1 MTVVSSLVGR
11 STDASHCRL
20 ELLQH
25 FRLYS
30 DGQMMR
36 LGQPAE
42 HLIAFLAVD
51 ERSHTR
57 DHVAGCLW
65 PDSTQ
70 SRAASSLRRVLSLI
84 QPIAPELIVREG
96 HRLSLSEE
104 VLVDIRLQRSLI
116 DTIISG
122 ERAAVDRVEL
132 GLLRRD
138 LLPDWDD
145 LWLTPLREEL
155 RQLRLLSLEAL
166 AVAQLDLERPHAALA
181 VALFAALDEP
191 LRESAHRLVV
201 EAHLALGNR
210 AAAARHYNDYRRSLW
225 TELRLRPG
233 LRMESLVRPFLS
245 DGYTAS

>member
-11 STDASHCRL
+11 STDAAHCSL

-30 DGQMMR
+30 DGHMMR

-42 HLIAFLAVD
+42 HLIALLAVD

-57 DHVAGCLW
+57 DHLAGCLW

-70 SRAASSLRRVLSLI
+70 SRAASSLRRVLSLM

-96 HRLSLSEE
+96 HRLSLSDA
-104 VLVDIRLQRSLI
+104 VRVDIRLQRSLI
-116 DTIISG
+116 DYIISG
-122 ERAAVDRVEL
+122 ERTAVDRAEL

-138 LLPDWDD
+138 LLPDWGD
-145 LWLTPLREEL
+145 LWLTPLRVEL

-166 AVAQLDLERPHAALA
+166 AVAQLDLGRPHAALP
-181 VALFAALDEP
+181 VALCAALDEP

-201 EAHLALGNR
+201 EAHLALGNH
-210 AAAARHYNDYRRSLW
+210 AAAARHYADYRRSLW
-225 TELRLRPG
+225 SELRLRPG
-233 LRMESLVRPFLS
+233 LRMESLMRPFLS
-245 DGYTAS
+245 DGYSAS